1 MHNKYFTEEEAERK
15 LGKLVISLIEFS
27 GISVGTV
34 GEVVRKYGDKKTWGL
49 DIKWLFI
56 HTKRNSITDGFSK
69 DEYEEFLEELK

>member
-1 MHNKYFTEEEAERK
+1 MHNKYFSKEVAEEK
-15 LGKLVISLIEFS
+15 LGKLVVSLREFS
-27 GISVGTV
+27 GVPVGTIGIV
-34 GEVVRKYGDKKTWGL
+34 EDFYGMRNEYGL